1 MRRGGGA
8 QIPDPPPARLS
19 AGNSAAR
26 AVKKMRFFCFT
37 AGANFIVLES
47 FLIQKEMQK
56 TKKSIAKRFKIT
68 ASGKVLRRS
77 PGKRHLLVAKS
88 VKQKRA
94 MGHDKPVTPG
104 IAAIVKKAVPFA

>member
-1 MRRGGGA
+1 MRRG
-8 QIPDPPPARLS
+8 RLRRKF
-19 AGNSAAR
+19 SAAR
-26 AVKKMRFFCFT
+26 FANHSPRSAFPEKKMRFFCFT
-37 AGANFIVLES
+37 AGADFVVLES
-47 FLIQKEMQK
+47 FLIKKEMQK